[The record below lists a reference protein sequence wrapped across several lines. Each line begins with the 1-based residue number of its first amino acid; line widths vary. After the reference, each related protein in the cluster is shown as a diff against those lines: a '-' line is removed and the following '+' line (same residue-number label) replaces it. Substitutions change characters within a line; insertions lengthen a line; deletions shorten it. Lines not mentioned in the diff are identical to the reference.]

1 MLQNDQIQ
9 LELRKLSEKFVK
21 IEEKQPIK
29 EEPIKDFIELTS
41 YKELYDELKII
52 FETTEYG

>member
-1 MLQNDQIQ
+1 M
-9 LELRKLSEKFVK
+9 SEKFVK
-21 IEEKQPIK
+21 IEEKQPIKDIK